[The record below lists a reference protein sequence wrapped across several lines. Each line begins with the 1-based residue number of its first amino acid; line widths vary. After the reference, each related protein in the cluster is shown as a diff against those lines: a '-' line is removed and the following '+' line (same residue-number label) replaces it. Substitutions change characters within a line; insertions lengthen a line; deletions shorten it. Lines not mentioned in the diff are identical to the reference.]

1 MNDFNFVLSIRPLKH
16 TSNLPIAESLVVV
29 ICTVILVVDGL
40 LRTST
45 IDNAPALSST
55 LYDDSLKDTVTAV
68 KLQMLHHKVMLT
80 YLYVHFNKHAVFNDL
95 VTESSSSFN
104 CYH

>member
-1 MNDFNFVLSIRPLKH
+1 MNYLNFVLSIRPPKH
-16 TSNLPIAESLVVV
+16 TSNSPIAVSLVVV
-29 ICTVILVVDGL
+29 ISTVILVVDGL

-68 KLQMLHHKVMLT
+68 ELQMLHYEVMLT
-80 YLYVHFNKHAVFNDL
+80 YLYVHFNKHALFNDL
-95 VTESSSSFN
+95 VTECSSSS
-104 CYH
+104 